1 MGMFFTIGEKKKRA
15 GVYQR
20 YENVGGVQVAG
31 ATDGIVA
38 CCIRSNWGEMG
49 KVVTLESAEAVK
61 EAFGNGGDNDTVSL
75 LTQVFNGG
83 AIKVYC
89 VRIGNGGTKAT
100 AVLRDTESSPAEA
113 VNVRAKYVG
122 NRKLTYTIRTVLGE
136 ADTKEW
142 IVYEGVREL
151 EKITFS
157 SGDDEIDSF
166 LEKTKKSNYFTFEKA
181 ENYSGTNH
189 LASITQAECISGTNP
204 TVTNEDYSDA
214 FVLLEP
220 YYFNTICVDTDN
232 VLVHTLLSAY
242 VNRVYREGKMCFGV
256 IGEPTSVAFETRLS
270 HAKAFNDYN
279 IVYVGGGTIQSTG
292 EVLEGYKMAA
302 YIAGK
307 IAATPSNQ
315 SLTHKTIAN
324 AVDVIEKLTNSQYE
338 QTIDSG
344 LFTFSVSNS
353 GSVWIES
360 GITTLNNLEAEDD
373 EGWKK
378 IKRAKIRFELMTRAN
393 DTVEPL
399 IGNVNNNSDGRST
412 VMQAVQGLLNAMVT
426 EEKLLSGAAIELD
439 PNNAPQ
445 GDSAWFHISADDV
458 DSLEKM
464 YFVFKFRFSP
474 AV

>member
-20 YENVGGVQVAG
+20 YENIGGPQIAG

-61 EAFGNGGDNDTVSL
+61 EAFGNGGENDTVSV
-75 LTQVFNGG
+75 LTQIFNGG

-100 AVLRDTESSPAEA
+100 AVLRDNASSPAEA
-113 VNVRAKYVG
+113 VQMTAKHVGSRA
-122 NRKLTYTIRTVLGE
+122 LTYTIRDVLGE
-136 ADTKEW
+136 TGVKEF

-151 EKITFS
+151 EKITFQS
-157 SGDDEIDSF
+157 NDSELDNF
-166 LEKTKKSNYFTFEKA
+166 LEKANASAYFSFAKA
-181 ENYSGTNH
+181 NGYAGDGH
-189 LASITQAECISGTNP
+189 LAAVTQAECTTGTDP
-204 TVTNEDYSDA
+204 VVTNEDYSDA

-220 YYFNTICVDTDN
+220 YYFNTICVDTEN
-232 VLVHTLLSAY
+232 IAVHALLSAY

-256 IGEPTSVAFETRLS
+256 IGEPTSVAFETRLA

-279 IVYVGGGTIQSTG
+279 IVYVGGGTIQATG
-292 EVLEGYKMAA
+292 EALEGYEMAA
-302 YIAGK
+302 YVAGK

-315 SLTHKTIAN
+315 SLTHKTVAN

-338 QTIDSG
+338 QTIDNG

-360 GITTLNNLEAEDD
+360 GITTLNNLEGEDD

-399 IGNVNNNSDGRST
+399 IGNINNNSDGRAT
-412 VMQAVQGLLNAMVT
+412 VMQAIQGLLNTMVT
-426 EEKLLSGAAIELD
+426 EEKLLAGAAIELD
-439 PNNAPQ
+439 ANNAPQ
-445 GDSAWFHISADDV
+445 GDSAWFTITADDV

-464 YFVFKFRFSP
+464 YFVFKFRFAP
-474 AV
+474 TV